1 MNTLLITQKNIC
13 AFLGIVMAVTIV
25 WKANVEQKILKKT
38 AQFEITKPTNY
49 LGNITTTSTVNY
61 TDYCSEDLV

>member
-13 AFLGIVMAVTIV
+13 VFLGIVMAVTIV
-25 WKANVEQKILKKT
+25 WKANVEQKTLKKT

-49 LGNITTTSTVNY
+49 LGKITTASTVNY